1 MRGILSSNL
10 KKKWYM
16 KTNKY
21 SELIKFGLKQKTL
34 MNLSEADINKLYK
47 NLIESKKENKEATT
61 STETLK
67 KTDYTASE
75 VTQMQ
80 QKGQGINVTNG
91 EVSSLPGGGLRVLQ
105 KQGKSEAPKNKVI
118 NDGEMSE
125 EKSDKNNP
133 WAICTASV
141 GRRDKKKYE
150 RCVKDVKKSI
160 KEGTNP
166 YEVLIE
172 NKITSLVEKYVK
184 PKMKKGDIIDLVGTK
199 KMDKPIG
206 KMFSIGKT
214 NEESEF
220 WNKIEKD
227 LKAKKGEQKEVKM
240 SKSKTKGLPNWL
252 KFNSLGVKLKK

>member
-34 MNLSEADINKLYK
+34 MNLSETDINKLYK
-47 NLIESKKENKEATT
+47 NLIESKKETNEYQDVNTKVRKFT
-61 STETLK
+61 S
-67 KTDYTASE
+67 SE
-75 VTQMQ
+75 VAAAKS
-80 QKGQGINVTNG
+80 KG
-91 EVSSLPGGGLRVLQ
+91 ESLPGGRSVKLNPDGSVDVTM
-105 KQGKSEAPKNKVI
+105 E
-118 NDGEMSE
+118 GEMSE

-227 LKAKKGEQKEVKM
+227 LKAKKSEQKEVKM
-240 SKSKTKGLPNWL
+240 SKPKTKGLPNWL
-252 KFNSLGVKLKK
+252 KFDSLGVKLKK